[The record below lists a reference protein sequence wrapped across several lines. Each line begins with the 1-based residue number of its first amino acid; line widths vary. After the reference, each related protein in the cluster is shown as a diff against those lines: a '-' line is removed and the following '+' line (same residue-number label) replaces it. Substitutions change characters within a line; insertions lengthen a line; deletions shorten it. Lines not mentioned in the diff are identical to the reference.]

1 MLSSNDAY
9 RDIYDAAG
17 DGLIVSDVE
26 TGRVVD
32 ANPAAIAMH
41 GYAREEFIGLGPEGY
56 INPNSERQFL
66 TDVQTI
72 RPGDVYEA
80 LSVHLRR
87 DKTHFYAEERRSAL
101 THGGRACL
109 LSVVRDVSPRVEAEQ
124 YLLEQVETRTR
135 EQATLL
141 EVSQTLASAL
151 QLKPGLILDQLR
163 SILDYTQAGLFA
175 LEGSDLIPLAVRGP
189 QPLEQA
195 VPFRIRMNGPIT
207 LTTLFKDN
215 APIRIA
221 DVQSADSA
229 AQYLRSFLDNQAAM
243 LLAGMRAWMWVPV
256 AVKSE
261 VIGAIGVAHNELDYF
276 TDHHA
281 NLALIVANQA
291 AITMVNA
298 DLYEHAQALAVLRER
313 QRLAQDLH
321 DAVNQSLFSAGLI
334 AEVLPR
340 LWERDNAQGRESLD
354 DLRRLI
360 RGALAEMRI
369 LLVELR
375 PTALTDSDLGD
386 LLRLLANAL
395 TGRAKIP
402 VTVSVTGKGAL
413 PAEVQ
418 VAFYRL
424 CQEGLNNIAKHSKA
438 KRVDIKLQYGPADG
452 AVELR
457 IHDDGRG
464 FDPASIRSGHY
475 GLSIMRERA
484 DAVGA
489 VLSIESRAGQGA
501 DLAMRWAPAPKQE
514 VE

>member
-1 MLSSNDAY
+1 MHPSRDAY
-9 RDIYDAAG
+9 QAIFDAAG
-17 DGLIVSDVE
+17 DGLIISDVE

-41 GYAREEFIGLGPEGY
+41 GYAREEFIGLGSEGY
-56 INPNSERQFL
+56 INPNSARQFL
-66 TDVQTI
+66 TDLQTI

-87 DKTHFYAEERRSAL
+87 DKTHFFAEERRSAL
-101 THGGRACL
+101 TRGERACV
-109 LSVVRDVSPRVEAEQ
+109 LSVIRDVSQRVEAEQ

-175 LEGSDLIPLAVRGP
+175 LEGSDLVPLAVRGP
-189 QPLEQA
+189 QPLEQV

-261 VIGAIGVAHNELDYF
+261 VIGAIGVAHNKLDYF

-298 DLYEHAQALAVLRER
+298 DLYEHAQALAALRER

-340 LWERDNAQGRESLD
+340 LWERDKAEGRESLD

-375 PTALTDSDLGD
+375 PAALTDGDLGD

-402 VTVSVTGKGAL
+402 VTVSVTGKGTL
-413 PAEVQ
+413 PAEAQ

-438 KRVDIKLQYGPADG
+438 KRVDIQLQYGPADG

-464 FDPASIRSGHY
+464 FDSAKIRSGHY
-475 GLSIMRERA
+475 GLTIMRERA
-484 DAVGA
+484 EAVGA
-489 VLSIESRAGQGA
+489 VLSIESQPGQGA
-501 DLAMRWAPAPKQE
+501 DLAMRWAPAPKRE

>member
-1 MLSSNDAY
+1 
-9 RDIYDAAG
+9 
-17 DGLIVSDVE
+17 
-26 TGRVVD
+26 
-32 ANPAAIAMH
+32 
-41 GYAREEFIGLGPEGY
+41 
-56 INPNSERQFL
+56 
-66 TDVQTI
+66 
-72 RPGDVYEA
+72 
-80 LSVHLRR
+80 
-87 DKTHFYAEERRSAL
+87 
-101 THGGRACL
+101 
-109 LSVVRDVSPRVEAEQ
+109 LSVVRDISQRMQAEQ
-124 YLLEQVETRTR
+124 LLRHRVDIAAR

-163 SILDYTQAGLFA
+163 AILDYTQAGLFA

-195 VPFRIRMNGPIT
+195 VPFRIRMNGPET
-207 LTTLFKDN
+207 LTTLFRDN

-221 DVQSADSA
+221 DVSGPDA
-229 AQYLRSFLDNQAAM
+229 AARFLRSFLENQAAM

-256 AVKSE
+256 AVKGE

-276 TDHHA
+276 TAHHA

-298 DLYEHAQALAVLRER
+298 NLYEHAQALAALRER
-313 QRLAQDLH
+313 QRLAQELH

-340 LWERDNAQGRESLD
+340 LWDRDNAQGRESLD

-375 PTALTDSDLGD
+375 PTALTDGDLGD

-402 VTVSVTGKGAL
+402 VTVNVIGKGAL
-413 PAEVQ
+413 PAEAQ

-424 CQEGLNNIAKHSKA
+424 CQEGLNNIARHSKA
-438 KRVDIKLQYGPADG
+438 KKVEIQLQYGPEDG

-464 FDPASIRSGHY
+464 FEPATIPSGHY

-484 DAVGA
+484 EAVGA
-489 VLSIESRAGQGA
+489 VMSIESRPGHGT
-501 DLAMRWAPAPKQE
+501 DLAMRWAPAYIEE
-514 VE
+514 VA

>member
-1 MLSSNDAY
+1 MLSSRDAY
-9 RDIYDAAG
+9 HDVFSAAG
-17 DGLIVSDVE
+17 DGMIINDVE
-26 TGRVVD
+26 TGCVVD
-32 ANPAAIAMH
+32 ANPVAIAMH
-41 GYAREEFIGLGPEGY
+41 GYTRAEFIGIDPASY
-56 INPNSERQFL
+56 ISPNSEREFS
-66 TDVQTI
+66 TDLQAVWPDHVFETH
-72 RPGDVYEA
+72 
-80 LSVHLRR
+80 SVHARR
-87 DKTHFYAEERRSAL
+87 DGSKFHVEVRRTAL
-101 THGGRACL
+101 IHQGRPCL
-109 LSVVRDVSPRVEAEQ
+109 LSVVRDISKRMQTEQLLRHRVEIAS
-124 YLLEQVETRTR
+124 R
-135 EQATLL
+135 EQAILL

-163 SILDYTQAGLFA
+163 AILDYTQAGLFA
-175 LEGSDLIPLAVRGP
+175 LEGSDLVPLAVRGP

-195 VPFRIRMNGPIT
+195 VPFRIRMNGPET
-207 LTTLFKDN
+207 LTALFKDN

-221 DVQSADSA
+221 DVSGPDSA
-229 AQYLRSFLDNQAAM
+229 AQYLRSFLENQAAM

-256 AVKSE
+256 AVKGE
-261 VIGAIGVAHNELDYF
+261 VIGAIGAAHNELDYF
-276 TDHHA
+276 TAHHA

-313 QRLAQDLH
+313 QRLAQELH

-340 LWERDNAQGRESLD
+340 LWDRDNAQGRESLD

-375 PTALTDSDLGD
+375 PAALTDGDLGD

-413 PAEVQ
+413 PAEAQ

-424 CQEGLNNIAKHSKA
+424 CQEGLNNIARHSKA
-438 KRVDIKLQYGPADG
+438 KRVEILLQYGPEDG
-452 AVELR
+452 GVYLR

-464 FDPASIRSGHY
+464 FDPATIPSGHY

-484 DAVGA
+484 EAVGA
-489 VLSIESRAGQGA
+489 VLSIESRPGHGT
-501 DLAMRWAPAPKQE
+501 DLAMRWAPADKRE
-514 VE
+514 VA

>member
-1 MLSSNDAY
+1 MLPTGDAY
-9 RDIYDAAG
+9 RDVFDATG
-17 DGLIVSDVE
+17 DGLIINDVE
-26 TGRVVD
+26 TGRIVD
-32 ANPAAIAMH
+32 ANSVAIAMH
-41 GYAREEFIGLGPEGY
+41 GYARQDFIGLGPASY
-56 INPNSERQFL
+56 INPNGERQFL
-66 TDVQTI
+66 TDLQSL

-87 DKTHFYAEERRSAL
+87 DKTQFYAEERRSAL
-101 THGGRACL
+101 LRGGRACL
-109 LSVVRDVSPRVEAEQ
+109 LSVVRDVSLRVEAEQ

-175 LEGSDLIPLAVRGP
+175 LEGSDLVPLAVRGP

-195 VPFRIRMNGPIT
+195 VPFRIRMNGQIT

-221 DVQSADSA
+221 DVSSEDSA
-229 AQYLRSFLDNQAAM
+229 AQYLRSFLENQAAM

-256 AVKSE
+256 AVKGE

-298 DLYEHAQALAVLRER
+298 DLYEHAATLAVLRER

-375 PTALTDSDLGD
+375 PTALTDGDLGD

-413 PAEVQ
+413 PAAAQ

-438 KRVDIKLQYGPADG
+438 KRVEIKLQYGPADG

-464 FDPASIRSGHY
+464 FDAAKTRSGHY
-475 GLSIMRERA
+475 GLTIMRERA
-484 DAVGA
+484 EAVGA
-489 VLSIESRAGQGA
+489 VLSIESQPGQGA

>member
-1 MLSSNDAY
+1 MIPSRDAY
-9 RDIYDAAG
+9 QDIFDAAG
-17 DGLIVSDVE
+17 DGLIISDVE

-41 GYAREEFIGLGPEGY
+41 GYSREEFIGLGPESYLVPKGEGAFLADLETVWPG
-56 INPNSERQFL
+56 NP
-66 TDVQTI
+66 
-72 RPGDVYEA
+72 YEA

-87 DKTHFYAEERRSAL
+87 DNTQFYVEERRSAL
-101 THGGRACL
+101 TRGDRACL
-109 LSVVRDVSPRVEAEQ
+109 LSVVRDVSQRIEVKRH
-124 YLLEQVETRTR
+124 LLQQVVTRTR
-135 EQATLL
+135 EQATVLQ
-141 EVSQTLASAL
+141 VSQILASAL

-175 LEGSDLIPLAVRGP
+175 LDGSDLVPLAVRGP

-195 VPFRIRMNGPIT
+195 VPFRIRMNGPKT
-207 LTTLFKDN
+207 LTMLFKDS

-221 DVQSADSA
+221 DVSSDDLA
-229 AQYLRSFLDNQAAM
+229 AQYLRSFLENQAAI
-243 LLAGMRAWMWVPV
+243 LLAGVRAWMWVPV
-256 AVKSE
+256 AVKGAC
-261 VIGAIGVAHNELDYF
+261 IGAIGVAHNELDYF

-298 DLYEHAQALAVLRER
+298 DLFEHAQALAALRER

-340 LWERDNAQGRESLD
+340 LWERDKAQGRESLD

-386 LLRLLANAL
+386 LLRLLATSL

-402 VTVSVTGKGAL
+402 VAVSVTGKGAL

-438 KRVDIKLQYGPADG
+438 KRVEIQLQYGPLEG

-464 FDPASIRSGHY
+464 FDVAQIQSGHY
-475 GLSIMRERA
+475 GLTIMRERA
-484 DAVGA
+484 EAVGA
-489 VLSIESRAGQGA
+489 VLSIESQPGKGVK
-501 DLAMRWAPAPKQE
+501 LAMHWAPIPKRE
-514 VE
+514 VA

>member
-1 MLSSNDAY
+1 MVLPRETYQDVF
-9 RDIYDAAG
+9 DAAG
-17 DGLIVSDVE
+17 DGLIINDVE

-32 ANPAAIAMH
+32 ANRVAIAMH
-41 GYAREEFIGLGPEGY
+41 GYAREDFIGLGSASTM
-56 INPNSERQFL
+56 NPNSARQFL
-66 TDVQTI
+66 TDLQTI
-72 RPGDVYEA
+72 RPGDIFEA

-87 DKTHFYAEERRSAL
+87 DKTQFYAEERRSAL
-101 THGGRACL
+101 LRGGRACL

-124 YLLEQVETRTR
+124 YLLEEVETRTR

-141 EVSQTLASAL
+141 DVSQTLASAL

-163 SILDYTQAGLFA
+163 AILDYTQAGLFA
-175 LEGSDLIPLAVRGP
+175 LEGSDLVPLAVRGP

-221 DVQSADSA
+221 DVSGVDAA

-256 AVKSE
+256 AVKGE

-276 TDHHA
+276 TEHHA

-298 DLYEHAQALAVLRER
+298 DLYQHAQALAVLRER
-313 QRLAQDLH
+313 QRLAQELH

-340 LWERDNAQGRESLD
+340 LWDRDSAQGRESLD

-375 PTALTDSDLGD
+375 PTALTDGDLGD

-424 CQEGLNNIAKHSKA
+424 CQEGLNNVAKHSRA
-438 KRVDIKLQYGPADG
+438 KGVEIQLQYGPAAG

-464 FDPASIRSGHY
+464 FDPANIRSGHY

-484 DAVGA
+484 AAVGA
-489 VLSIESRAGQGA
+489 VLSIESRPGHGTG
-501 DLAMRWAPAPKQE
+501 LVMRWAPDSERE

>member
-1 MLSSNDAY
+1 MLSSGAAY
-9 RDIYDAAG
+9 QDVFDAAG
-17 DGLIVSDVE
+17 DGLIISDVE

-32 ANPAAIAMH
+32 ANPVAIAMH

-66 TDVQTI
+66 TDLQTI

-175 LEGSDLIPLAVRGP
+175 LEGSDLVPLAVRGP

-261 VIGAIGVAHNELDYF
+261 VIGAIGVAHNTLDYF

-340 LWERDNAQGRESLD
+340 LWERDATQGRESLD

-386 LLRLLANAL
+386 LLRLLATAL

-402 VTVSVTGKGAL
+402 VTVNVIGKGAL
-413 PAEVQ
+413 PAEAQ

-438 KRVDIKLQYGPADG
+438 KRVDIQLQYGSSDG
-452 AVELR
+452 AVALR

-464 FDPASIRSGHY
+464 FDATKTPSGHY

-484 DAVGA
+484 EAVGA
-489 VLSIESRAGQGA
+489 VLSIESRPGQGA

-514 VE
+514 VA

>member
-1 MLSSNDAY
+1 MTPSRDAY
-9 RDIYDAAG
+9 REVFEAAG
-17 DGLIVSDVE
+17 DGLIISDVE

-32 ANPAAIAMH
+32 ANSLAGAMH
-41 GYAREEFIGLGPEGY
+41 GYAREDFIGLSSASY
-56 INPNSERQFL
+56 ITPSGERQFL
-66 TDVQTI
+66 ADLQAI
-72 RPGDVYEA
+72 RPGDVFEA
-80 LSVHLRR
+80 LSVHQRR
-87 DKTHFYAEERRSAL
+87 DKTQFFAEERRSAL
-101 THGGRACL
+101 THGDRACL
-109 LSVVRDVSPRVEAEQ
+109 MSVVRDISQRVESEQ
-124 YLLEQVETRTR
+124 YLLEEVETRTR

-163 SILDYTQAGLFA
+163 VILDYSQAGLFA
-175 LEGSDLIPLAVRGP
+175 LEGSDLVPLAVRGP
-189 QPLEQA
+189 LPLEQA

-229 AQYLRSFLDNQAAM
+229 AQYLRSFLENQAAM

-375 PTALTDSDLGD
+375 PTALTDSDLAD
-386 LLRLLANAL
+386 LLRLLASAL

-413 PAEVQ
+413 PAEAQ
-418 VAFYRL
+418 AAFYRL
-424 CQEGLNNIAKHSKA
+424 CQEGLNNVAKHSKA

-489 VLSIESRAGQGA
+489 VLSIESRPGQGA

-514 VE
+514 VA

>member
-1 MLSSNDAY
+1 MLSSCDEY
-9 RDIYDAAG
+9 RDIFDVAG
-17 DGLIVSDVE
+17 DGLIISDLE

-32 ANPAAIAMH
+32 ANPAAGAMH
-41 GYAREEFIGLGPEGY
+41 GYAYEEFIGLGPASY
-56 INPNSERQFL
+56 IHPNGLRQFL
-66 TDVQTI
+66 ADLQAI
-72 RPGDVYEA
+72 RPGDVVEA

-87 DKTHFYAEERRSAL
+87 DKTQFYAEERRSAL
-101 THGGRACL
+101 TRGGRACL
-109 LSVVRDVSPRVEAEQ
+109 LSIVRDVSPRVEAEQ

-163 SILDYTQAGLFA
+163 AILDYTQAGLFA
-175 LEGSDLIPLAVRGP
+175 LEGSDLVPLAVRGP

-195 VPFRIRMNGPIT
+195 VPFRIRMNGPET

-215 APIRIA
+215 APIRIG
-221 DVQSADSA
+221 DVSGPDAA
-229 AQYLRSFLDNQAAM
+229 AQFLRSFLANQAAM

-261 VIGAIGVAHNELDYF
+261 VIGAIGVAHNTLDYF

-298 DLYEHAQALAVLRER
+298 DLYEHAQALAALRER
-313 QRLAQDLH
+313 QRLAQELH

-340 LWERDNAQGRESLD
+340 LWDRDNAQGRESLD

-369 LLVELR
+369 LMVELR
-375 PTALTDSDLGD
+375 PAALTDGDLGD
-386 LLRLLANAL
+386 LLRLLASAL

-402 VTVSVTGKGAL
+402 VTVNVTGKGAL

-424 CQEGLNNIAKHSKA
+424 CQEGLNNIARHSKA
-438 KRVDIKLQYGPADG
+438 KRVDIQLQYGPADG

-464 FDPASIRSGHY
+464 FDPANIRSGHY

-484 DAVGA
+484 EAVGA
-489 VLSIESRAGQGA
+489 VLSVESQPGQGT
-501 DLAMRWAPAPKQE
+501 DLAMRWALVPKRE